1 VKPRSNI
8 GSDYE
13 FGLRV
18 NTHLPTLT
26 EINQSLGPVDQ
37 DDACRLRLASVKIA
51 RP

>member
-8 GSDYE
+8 GSDHK

-26 EINQSLGPVDQ
+26 EINQSLGP
-37 DDACRLRLASVKIA
+37 ARKLAATSRGMVCVSTIVV
-51 RP
+51 